1 MSNVNITKLK
11 EQRAAKIAEVDEI
24 LKSIQQDGEVRALNK
39 EQRDKIAALTEE
51 IKDLK
56 ETIDIAEEQR
66 ALTPEQ
72 KEELKEQ
79 RSEETRARE
88 VLAKWFRKGEFT
100 PEERSLMS
108 NNTSGAFLPLTINK
122 EIIKKLAEIAP
133 LFNLARRFNTKGT
146 LRIINE
152 TGWGAKGVA
161 KKGAEITAEGV
172 SFPKEDPTFK
182 TVELTSYKIA
192 TEIDV
197 TFEMLRNSEIDI
209 TSYVMELLVRRLGA
223 EINALLMMGTGT
235 GQPQGLAKAEN
246 VIKVEAKAVGLT
258 ITDFIKTQ
266 AAMHPDYVGG
276 AKWFMNRTT
285 FQTAA
290 MMLDGTGRPYM
301 VSEWDVVNNKP
312 VYKLLGHEVIISDV
326 MDGVEAEKTAV
337 VFANPT
343 MAYAINV
350 IADINI
356 RQLQEVKYTDGIEV
370 FAGYLMADGKVYNGD
385 AVAYLNMPSA

>member
-1 MSNVNITKLK
+1 MKLAKLK
-11 EQRAAKIAEVDEI
+11 EQRAAKIAQVDEI
-24 LKSIQQDGEVRALNK
+24 LKGIEANGEVRALN
-39 EQRDKIAALTEE
+39 TEE
-51 IKDLK
+51 RNNIAKLTGEIEDLK
-56 ETIDIAEEQR
+56 ATIDLMEEQR
-66 ALTPEQ
+66 AKTPEQ
-72 KEELKEQ
+72 KAEVKEKRAEEVRAKEVFAKWLKREELD
-79 RSEETRARE
+79 T
-88 VLAKWFRKGEFT
+88 
-100 PEERSLMS
+100 EERTLMS

-122 EIIKKLAEIAP
+122 EIIKQLAEIAP

-152 TGWGAKGVA
+152 TGWGTKGVA

-172 SFPKEDPTFK
+172 SFPKEDPNFK
-182 TVELTSYKIA
+182 TIELTAHKIA

-209 TSYVMELLVRRLGA
+209 TSYVMDLLIRRLGA
-223 EINALLMMGTGT
+223 EINALLMMGSGT

-246 VIKVEAKAVGLT
+246 VIKVEAASNTEVK
-258 ITDFIKTQ
+258 ITDFIKVQT
-266 AAMHPDYVGG
+266 AMHPDYVGG
-276 AKWFMNRTT
+276 CKWFMNRAT
-285 FQTAA
+285 FQAAA
-290 MMLDGTGRPYM
+290 MMLDNTGRPYM

-312 VYKLLGHEVIISDV
+312 VYKLLGHEIIISDV
-326 MDGVEAEKTAV
+326 MEGIGAEKTAV

-385 AVAYLNMPSA
+385 AVAYLNMPA

>member
-1 MSNVNITKLK
+1 MKLVKLK
-11 EQRAAKIAEVDEI
+11 EQRAAKIAQVDEI
-24 LKSIQQDGEVRALNK
+24 LKGIEANGEVRALN
-39 EQRDKIAALTEE
+39 TEE
-51 IKDLK
+51 RNNIAKLTGEIEDLK
-56 ETIDIAEEQR
+56 ATIDLMEEQR
-66 ALTPEQ
+66 AKTPEQ
-72 KEELKEQ
+72 KAEVKEKRAEEVRAKEVFAKWLKREELD
-79 RSEETRARE
+79 T
-88 VLAKWFRKGEFT
+88 
-100 PEERSLMS
+100 EERTLMS

-122 EIIKKLAEIAP
+122 EIIKQLAEIAP

-152 TGWGAKGVA
+152 TGWGTKGVA

-172 SFPKEDPTFK
+172 SFPKEDPKFK
-182 TVELTSYKIA
+182 TIELTAHKIA

-209 TSYVMELLVRRLGA
+209 TSYVMDLLIRRLGA
-223 EINALLMMGTGT
+223 EINALLMMGSGT

-246 VIKVEAKAVGLT
+246 VIKVEAASNTEVK
-258 ITDFIKTQ
+258 ITDFIKVQT
-266 AAMHPDYVGG
+266 AMHPDYVGG
-276 AKWFMNRTT
+276 CKWFMNRAT
-285 FQTAA
+285 FQAAA
-290 MMLDGTGRPYM
+290 MMLDNTGRPYM

-312 VYKLLGHEVIISDV
+312 VYKLLGHEIIISDV
-326 MDGVEAEKTAV
+326 MDGIGASKTAV

-385 AVAYLNMPSA
+385 AVAYLNMPA

>member
-1 MSNVNITKLK
+1 MKLVKLK
-11 EQRAAKIAEVDEI
+11 EQRAAKIAQVDEI
-24 LKSIQQDGEVRALNK
+24 LKGIEANGEVRALN
-39 EQRDKIAALTEE
+39 TEE
-51 IKDLK
+51 RNNIAKLTGEIEDLK
-56 ETIDIAEEQR
+56 ATIDLMEEQR
-66 ALTPEQ
+66 AKTPEQ
-72 KEELKEQ
+72 KAEVKEKRAEEVRAKEVFAKWLKREELD
-79 RSEETRARE
+79 A
-88 VLAKWFRKGEFT
+88 
-100 PEERSLMS
+100 EERTLMS

-122 EIIKKLAEIAP
+122 EIIKQLAEIAP

-152 TGWGAKGVA
+152 TGWGTKGVA

-172 SFPKEDPTFK
+172 SFPKEDPNFK
-182 TVELTSYKIA
+182 TIELTAHKIA

-209 TSYVMELLVRRLGA
+209 TSYVMDLLIRRLGA
-223 EINALLMMGTGT
+223 EINALLMMGSGT

-246 VIKVEAKAVGLT
+246 VIKVEAASNTEVK
-258 ITDFIKTQ
+258 ITDFIKVQT
-266 AAMHPDYVGG
+266 AMHPDYVGG
-276 AKWFMNRTT
+276 CKWFMNRAT
-285 FQTAA
+285 FQAAA
-290 MMLDGTGRPYM
+290 MMLDNTGRPYM

-312 VYKLLGHEVIISDV
+312 VYKLLGHEIIISDV
-326 MDGVEAEKTAV
+326 MEGIEASKTAV

-385 AVAYLNMPSA
+385 AVAYLNMPA

>member
-1 MSNVNITKLK
+1 MKLVKLK
-11 EQRAAKIAEVDEI
+11 EQRAAKIAQVDEI
-24 LKSIQQDGEVRALNK
+24 LKGIEANGEVRALNA
-39 EQRDKIAALTEE
+39 EERNNIAKLTEE
-51 IKDLK
+51 IEDLK
-56 ETIDIAEEQR
+56 ATIDLMEEQR
-66 ALTPEQ
+66 AKTPEQ
-72 KEELKEQ
+72 KAEVKEKRAEEVRAKEVFAKWLKREELD
-79 RSEETRARE
+79 T
-88 VLAKWFRKGEFT
+88 
-100 PEERSLMS
+100 EERTLMS

-122 EIIKKLAEIAP
+122 EIIKQLAEIAP

-152 TGWGAKGVA
+152 TGWGTKGVA

-172 SFPKEDPTFK
+172 SFPVEDPKFK
-182 TVELTSYKIA
+182 TIELTAHKIA

-209 TSYVMELLVRRLGA
+209 TSYVMDLLIRRLGA
-223 EINALLMMGTGT
+223 EINALLMMGSGT

-246 VIKVEAKAVGLT
+246 VIKVEAASNTEVK
-258 ITDFIKTQ
+258 ITDFIKVQT
-266 AAMHPDYVGG
+266 AMHPDYVGG
-276 AKWFMNRTT
+276 CKWFMNRAT
-285 FQTAA
+285 FQAAA
-290 MMLDGTGRPYM
+290 MMLDNTGRPYM

-312 VYKLLGHEVIISDV
+312 VYKLLGHEIIISDV
-326 MDGVEAEKTAV
+326 MEGIEASKTAV

-385 AVAYLNMPSA
+385 AVAYLNMPA

>member
-1 MSNVNITKLK
+1 MKLVKLK
-11 EQRAAKIAEVDEI
+11 EQRAAKIAQVDEI
-24 LKSIQQDGEVRALNK
+24 LKGIEANGEVRALNA
-39 EQRDKIAALTEE
+39 EERNNIAKLTEE
-51 IKDLK
+51 IEDLK
-56 ETIDIAEEQR
+56 ATIDLMEEQR
-66 ALTPEQ
+66 AKTPEQ
-72 KEELKEQ
+72 KAEVKEKRAEEVRAKEVFAKWLKREELD
-79 RSEETRARE
+79 T
-88 VLAKWFRKGEFT
+88 
-100 PEERSLMS
+100 EERTLMS

-122 EIIKKLAEIAP
+122 EIIKQLAEIAP

-152 TGWGAKGVA
+152 TGWGTKGVA

-172 SFPKEDPTFK
+172 SFPVEDPKFK
-182 TVELTSYKIA
+182 TIELTAHKIA

-209 TSYVMELLVRRLGA
+209 TSYVMDLLIRRLGA
-223 EINALLMMGTGT
+223 EINALLMMGSGT

-246 VIKVEAKAVGLT
+246 VIKVEAASNTEVK
-258 ITDFIKTQ
+258 ITDFIKVQT
-266 AAMHPDYVGG
+266 AMHPDYVGG
-276 AKWFMNRTT
+276 CKWFMNRAT
-285 FQTAA
+285 FQAAA
-290 MMLDGTGRPYM
+290 MMLDNTGRPYM

-312 VYKLLGHEVIISDV
+312 VYKLLGHEIIISDV
-326 MDGVEAEKTAV
+326 MDGIGASKTAV

-385 AVAYLNMPSA
+385 AVAYLNMPA

>member
-1 MSNVNITKLK
+1 MKLAKLK
-11 EQRAAKIAEVDEI
+11 EQRAAKIAQVDEI
-24 LKSIQQDGEVRALNK
+24 LKGIEANGEVRALN
-39 EQRDKIAALTEE
+39 TEE
-51 IKDLK
+51 RNNIAKLTGEIEDLK
-56 ETIDIAEEQR
+56 ATIDLMEEQR
-66 ALTPEQ
+66 AKTPEQ
-72 KEELKEQ
+72 KAEVKEKRAEEVRAKEVFAKWLKREELD
-79 RSEETRARE
+79 T
-88 VLAKWFRKGEFT
+88 
-100 PEERSLMS
+100 EERTLMS

-122 EIIKKLAEIAP
+122 EIVKQLAEIAP

-152 TGWGAKGVA
+152 TGWGTKGVA

-172 SFPKEDPTFK
+172 SFPVEDPTFK
-182 TVELTSYKIA
+182 TIELTSHKIA

-209 TSYVMELLVRRLGA
+209 TSYVMDLLIRRLGA
-223 EINALLMMGTGT
+223 EINALLMMGSGT

-246 VIKVEAKAVGLT
+246 VIKVEAASNTEVK
-258 ITDFIKTQ
+258 ITDFIKVQT
-266 AAMHPDYVGG
+266 AMHPDYVGG
-276 AKWFMNRTT
+276 CKWFMNRAT
-285 FQTAA
+285 FQAAA
-290 MMLDGTGRPYM
+290 MMLDNTGRPYM

-312 VYKLLGHEVIISDV
+312 VYKLLGHEIIISDV
-326 MDGVEAEKTAV
+326 MDGIGASKTAV

-385 AVAYLNMPSA
+385 AVAYLNMPA

>member
-1 MSNVNITKLK
+1 MKLAKLK
-11 EQRAAKIAEVDEI
+11 EQRAAKIAQVDEI
-24 LKSIQQDGEVRALNK
+24 LKGIEANGEVRALN
-39 EQRDKIAALTEE
+39 TEE
-51 IKDLK
+51 RNNIAKLTGEIEDLK
-56 ETIDIAEEQR
+56 ATIDLMEEQR
-66 ALTPEQ
+66 AKTPEQ
-72 KEELKEQ
+72 KAEVKEKRAEEVRAKEVFAKWLKREELD
-79 RSEETRARE
+79 T
-88 VLAKWFRKGEFT
+88 
-100 PEERSLMS
+100 EERTLMS

-122 EIIKKLAEIAP
+122 EIIKQLAEIAP

-152 TGWGAKGVA
+152 TGWGTKGVA

-172 SFPKEDPTFK
+172 SFPVEDPKFK
-182 TVELTSYKIA
+182 TIELTAHKIA

-209 TSYVMELLVRRLGA
+209 TSYVMDLLIRRLGA
-223 EINALLMMGTGT
+223 EINALLMMGSGT

-246 VIKVEAKAVGLT
+246 VIKVEAASNTEVK
-258 ITDFIKTQ
+258 ITDFIKVQT
-266 AAMHPDYVGG
+266 AMHPDYVGG
-276 AKWFMNRTT
+276 CKWFMNRAT
-285 FQTAA
+285 FQAAA
-290 MMLDGTGRPYM
+290 MMLDNTGRPYM

-312 VYKLLGHEVIISDV
+312 VYKLLGHEIIISDV
-326 MDGVEAEKTAV
+326 MDGIGASKTAV

-385 AVAYLNMPSA
+385 AVAYLNMPA

>member
-1 MSNVNITKLK
+1 MKLVKLK
-11 EQRAAKIAEVDEI
+11 EQRAAKIAQVDEI
-24 LKSIQQDGEVRALNK
+24 LKGIEANGEVRALNN
-39 EQRDKIAALTEE
+39 EERNNIAKLTGE
-51 IKDLK
+51 IEDLK
-56 ETIDIAEEQR
+56 ATIDLMEEQR
-66 ALTPEQ
+66 AKTPEQ
-72 KEELKEQ
+72 KAEVKEKRAEEVRAKEVFAKWLKREELD
-79 RSEETRARE
+79 T
-88 VLAKWFRKGEFT
+88 
-100 PEERSLMS
+100 EERTLMS

-122 EIIKKLAEIAP
+122 EIIKQLAEIAP

-152 TGWGAKGVA
+152 TGWGTKGVA

-172 SFPKEDPTFK
+172 SFPVEDPKFK
-182 TVELTSYKIA
+182 TIELTAHKIA

-209 TSYVMELLVRRLGA
+209 TSYVMDLLIRRLGA
-223 EINALLMMGTGT
+223 EINALLMMGSGT

-246 VIKVEAKAVGLT
+246 VIKVEAASNTEVK
-258 ITDFIKTQ
+258 ITDFIKVQT
-266 AAMHPDYVGG
+266 AMHPDYVGG
-276 AKWFMNRTT
+276 CKWFMNRAT
-285 FQTAA
+285 FQAAA
-290 MMLDGTGRPYM
+290 MMLDNTGRPYM

-312 VYKLLGHEVIISDV
+312 VYKLLGHEIIISDV
-326 MDGVEAEKTAV
+326 MDGIGASKTAV

-385 AVAYLNMPSA
+385 AVAYLNMPA

>member
-1 MSNVNITKLK
+1 MKLVKLK
-11 EQRAAKIAEVDEI
+11 EQRAAKIAQVDEI
-24 LKSIQQDGEVRALNK
+24 LKGIEANGEVRALN
-39 EQRDKIAALTEE
+39 TEE
-51 IKDLK
+51 RNNIAKLTGEIEDLK
-56 ETIDIAEEQR
+56 ATIDLMEEQR
-66 ALTPEQ
+66 AKTPEQ
-72 KEELKEQ
+72 KAEVKEKRAEEVRAKEVFAKWLKREELD
-79 RSEETRARE
+79 T
-88 VLAKWFRKGEFT
+88 
-100 PEERSLMS
+100 EERSLMS

-122 EIIKKLAEIAP
+122 EIIKQLAEIAP

-152 TGWGAKGVA
+152 TGWGTKGVA

-182 TVELTSYKIA
+182 TIELTAHKIA

-209 TSYVMELLVRRLGA
+209 TSYVMDLLIRRLGA
-223 EINALLMMGTGT
+223 EINALLMMGSGT
-235 GQPQGLAKAEN
+235 SQPQGLAKADN
-246 VIKVEAKAVGLT
+246 VIKVTAASNTEVK
-258 ITDFIKTQ
+258 ITDFIKVQT
-266 AAMHPDYVGG
+266 AMHPDYVGG
-276 AKWFMNRTT
+276 CKWFMNRAT
-285 FQTAA
+285 FQAAA
-290 MMLDGTGRPYM
+290 MMLDNTGRPYM

-312 VYKLLGHEVIISDV
+312 VYKLLGHEIIISDV
-326 MDGVEAEKTAV
+326 MDGIEAEKTAV

-385 AVAYLNMPSA
+385 AVAYLNMPA

>member
-1 MSNVNITKLK
+1 MKLAKLK
-11 EQRAAKIAEVDEI
+11 EQRAAKIAQVDEI
-24 LKSIQQDGEVRALNK
+24 LKGIEANGEVRALN
-39 EQRDKIAALTEE
+39 TEE
-51 IKDLK
+51 RNNIAKLTGEIEDLK
-56 ETIDIAEEQR
+56 ATIDLMEEQR
-66 ALTPEQ
+66 AKTPEQ
-72 KEELKEQ
+72 KAEVKEKRDEEVRAKEVFAKWLKREELD
-79 RSEETRARE
+79 T
-88 VLAKWFRKGEFT
+88 
-100 PEERSLMS
+100 EERTLMS

-122 EIIKKLAEIAP
+122 EIIKQLAEIAP

-152 TGWGAKGVA
+152 TGWGTKGVA

-172 SFPKEDPTFK
+172 SFPKEEPNFK
-182 TVELTSYKIA
+182 TIELTAHKIA

-209 TSYVMELLVRRLGA
+209 TSYVMDLLIRRLGA

-246 VIKVEAKAVGLT
+246 VIKVEAASNTEVK
-258 ITDFIKTQ
+258 ITDFIKVQT
-266 AAMHPDYVGG
+266 AMHPDYVGG
-276 AKWFMNRTT
+276 CKWFMNRST
-285 FQTAA
+285 FQAAA
-290 MMLDGTGRPYM
+290 MMLDNTGRPYM

-312 VYKLLGHEVIISDV
+312 VYKLLGHEIIISDV
-326 MDGVEAEKTAV
+326 MEGIGASKTAV

-385 AVAYLNMPSA
+385 AVAYLNMPA

>member
-1 MSNVNITKLK
+1 MKLVKLK
-11 EQRAAKIAEVDEI
+11 EQRAAKIAQVDEI
-24 LKSIQQDGEVRALNK
+24 LKGIEVNGEVRALN
-39 EQRDKIAALTEE
+39 TEE
-51 IKDLK
+51 RNNIAKLTGEIEDLK
-56 ETIDIAEEQR
+56 ATIDLMEEQR
-66 ALTPEQ
+66 AKTPEQ
-72 KEELKEQ
+72 KAEVKEKRAEEVRAKEVFAKWLKREELD
-79 RSEETRARE
+79 A
-88 VLAKWFRKGEFT
+88 
-100 PEERSLMS
+100 EERTLMS

-122 EIIKKLAEIAP
+122 EIIKQLAEIAP

-152 TGWGAKGVA
+152 TGWGIKGVA

-172 SFPKEDPTFK
+172 SFPKEDPNFK
-182 TVELTSYKIA
+182 TIELTAHKIA

-209 TSYVMELLVRRLGA
+209 TSYVMDLLIRRLGA
-223 EINALLMMGTGT
+223 EINALLMMGSGT

-246 VIKVEAKAVGLT
+246 VIKVEAASNTEVK
-258 ITDFIKTQ
+258 ITDFIKVQT
-266 AAMHPDYVGG
+266 AMHPDYVGG
-276 AKWFMNRTT
+276 CKWFMNRAT
-285 FQTAA
+285 FQAAA
-290 MMLDGTGRPYM
+290 MMLDNTGRPYM

-312 VYKLLGHEVIISDV
+312 VYKLLGHEIIISDV
-326 MDGVEAEKTAV
+326 MEGIEASKTAV

-385 AVAYLNMPSA
+385 AVAYLNMPA

>member
-1 MSNVNITKLK
+1 MKLVKLK
-11 EQRAAKIAEVDEI
+11 EQRAAKIAQVDEI
-24 LKSIQQDGEVRALNK
+24 LKGIEANGEVRALNA
-39 EQRDKIAALTEE
+39 EERNNIAKLTEE
-51 IKDLK
+51 IEDLK
-56 ETIDIAEEQR
+56 ATIDLMEEQR
-66 ALTPEQ
+66 AKTPEQ
-72 KEELKEQ
+72 KAEVKEKRAEEVRAKEVFAKWLKREELD
-79 RSEETRARE
+79 A
-88 VLAKWFRKGEFT
+88 
-100 PEERSLMS
+100 EERTLMS

-122 EIIKKLAEIAP
+122 EIIKQLAEIAP

-152 TGWGAKGVA
+152 TGWGTKGVA

-172 SFPKEDPTFK
+172 SFPVEDPKFK
-182 TVELTSYKIA
+182 TIELTAHKIA

-209 TSYVMELLVRRLGA
+209 TSYVMDLLIRRLGA
-223 EINALLMMGTGT
+223 EINALLMMGSGT

-246 VIKVEAKAVGLT
+246 VIKVEAASNTEVK
-258 ITDFIKTQ
+258 ITDFIKVQT
-266 AAMHPDYVGG
+266 AMHPDYVGG
-276 AKWFMNRTT
+276 CKWFMNRAT
-285 FQTAA
+285 FQAAA
-290 MMLDGTGRPYM
+290 MMLDNTGRPYM

-312 VYKLLGHEVIISDV
+312 VYKLLGHEIIISDV
-326 MDGVEAEKTAV
+326 MDGIGASKTAV

-385 AVAYLNMPSA
+385 AVAYLNMPA

>member
-1 MSNVNITKLK
+1 MKLVKLK
-11 EQRAAKIAEVDEI
+11 EQRAAKIAQVDEI
-24 LKSIQQDGEVRALNK
+24 LKGIEANGEVRALNN
-39 EQRDKIAALTEE
+39 EERNNIAKLTGE
-51 IKDLK
+51 IEDLK
-56 ETIDIAEEQR
+56 ATIDLMEEQR
-66 ALTPEQ
+66 AKTPEQ
-72 KEELKEQ
+72 KAEVKEKRAEEVRAKEVFAKWLKREELD
-79 RSEETRARE
+79 T
-88 VLAKWFRKGEFT
+88 
-100 PEERSLMS
+100 EERTLMS

-122 EIIKKLAEIAP
+122 EIVKQLAEIAP

-152 TGWGAKGVA
+152 TGWGTKGVA

-172 SFPKEDPTFK
+172 SFPVEDPKFK
-182 TVELTSYKIA
+182 TIELTAHKIA

-209 TSYVMELLVRRLGA
+209 TSYVMDLLIRRLGA
-223 EINALLMMGTGT
+223 EINALLMMGSGT

-246 VIKVEAKAVGLT
+246 VIKVEAASNTEVK
-258 ITDFIKTQ
+258 ITDFIKVQT
-266 AAMHPDYVGG
+266 AMHPDYVGG
-276 AKWFMNRTT
+276 CKWFMNRAT
-285 FQTAA
+285 FQAAA
-290 MMLDGTGRPYM
+290 MMLDNTGRPYM

-312 VYKLLGHEVIISDV
+312 VYKLLGHEIIISDV
-326 MDGVEAEKTAV
+326 MDGIGASKTAV

-385 AVAYLNMPSA
+385 AVAYLNMPA

>member
-1 MSNVNITKLK
+1 MKLAKLK
-11 EQRAAKIAEVDEI
+11 EQRAAKIAQVDEI
-24 LKSIQQDGEVRALNK
+24 LKGIEANGEVRALN
-39 EQRDKIAALTEE
+39 TEE
-51 IKDLK
+51 RNNIAKLTGEIEDLK
-56 ETIDIAEEQR
+56 ATIDLMEEQR
-66 ALTPEQ
+66 AKTPEQ
-72 KEELKEQ
+72 KAEVKEKRDEEVRAKEVFAKWLKREELD
-79 RSEETRARE
+79 T
-88 VLAKWFRKGEFT
+88 
-100 PEERSLMS
+100 EERTLMS

-122 EIIKKLAEIAP
+122 EIIKQLAEIAP

-152 TGWGAKGVA
+152 TGWGTKGVA

-172 SFPKEDPTFK
+172 SFPKEEPNFK
-182 TVELTSYKIA
+182 TIELTAHKIA

-209 TSYVMELLVRRLGA
+209 TSYVMDLLIRRLGA

-235 GQPQGLAKAEN
+235 NQPQGLAKAEN
-246 VIKVEAKAVGLT
+246 VIKVEAASNTEVK
-258 ITDFIKTQ
+258 ITDFIKVQT
-266 AAMHPDYVGG
+266 AMHPDYVGG
-276 AKWFMNRTT
+276 CKWFMNRAT
-285 FQTAA
+285 FQAAA
-290 MMLDGTGRPYM
+290 MMLDNTGRPYM

-312 VYKLLGHEVIISDV
+312 VYKLLGHEIIISDV
-326 MDGVEAEKTAV
+326 MEGIEASKTAV

-385 AVAYLNMPSA
+385 AVAYLNMPA

>member
-1 MSNVNITKLK
+1 MKLAKLK
-11 EQRAAKIAEVDEI
+11 EQRAAKIAQVDEI
-24 LKSIQQDGEVRALNK
+24 LKGIEANGEVRALN
-39 EQRDKIAALTEE
+39 TEE
-51 IKDLK
+51 RNNIAKLTGEIEDLK
-56 ETIDIAEEQR
+56 ATIDLMEEQR
-66 ALTPEQ
+66 AKTPEQ
-72 KEELKEQ
+72 KNEVKEKRAEEVRAKEVFAKWLKREELD
-79 RSEETRARE
+79 T
-88 VLAKWFRKGEFT
+88 
-100 PEERSLMS
+100 EERTLMS

-122 EIIKKLAEIAP
+122 EIIKQLAEIAP

-152 TGWGAKGVA
+152 TGWGTKGVA

-172 SFPKEDPTFK
+172 SFPKEEPNFK
-182 TVELTSYKIA
+182 TIELTAHKIA

-209 TSYVMELLVRRLGA
+209 TSYVMDLLIRRLGA
-223 EINALLMMGTGT
+223 EINALLMMGSGT

-246 VIKVEAKAVGLT
+246 VIKVEAASNTEVK
-258 ITDFIKTQ
+258 ITDFIKVQT
-266 AAMHPDYVGG
+266 AMHPDYVGG
-276 AKWFMNRTT
+276 CKWFMNRST
-285 FQTAA
+285 FQAAA
-290 MMLDGTGRPYM
+290 MMLDNTGRPYM

-312 VYKLLGHEVIISDV
+312 VYKLLGHEIIISDV
-326 MDGVEAEKTAV
+326 MEGIGASKTAV

-385 AVAYLNMPSA
+385 AVAYLNMPA

>member
-1 MSNVNITKLK
+1 MKLVKLK
-11 EQRAAKIAEVDEI
+11 EQRAAKIAQVDEI
-24 LKSIQQDGEVRALNK
+24 LKGIEANGEVRALN
-39 EQRDKIAALTEE
+39 TEE
-51 IKDLK
+51 RNNIAKLTGEIEDLK
-56 ETIDIAEEQR
+56 ATIDLMEEQR
-66 ALTPEQ
+66 AKTPEQ
-72 KEELKEQ
+72 KAEVKKKRAEEVRAKEVFAKWLKREELD
-79 RSEETRARE
+79 T
-88 VLAKWFRKGEFT
+88 
-100 PEERSLMS
+100 EERTLMS

-122 EIIKKLAEIAP
+122 EIIKQLAEIAP

-152 TGWGAKGVA
+152 TGWGTKGVA

-172 SFPKEDPTFK
+172 SFPKEDPKFK
-182 TVELTSYKIA
+182 TIELTAHKIA

-209 TSYVMELLVRRLGA
+209 TSYVMDLLIRRLGA
-223 EINALLMMGTGT
+223 EINALLMMGSGT

-246 VIKVEAKAVGLT
+246 VIKVEAASNTGVK
-258 ITDFIKTQ
+258 ITDFIKVQT
-266 AAMHPDYVGG
+266 AMHPDYVGG
-276 AKWFMNRTT
+276 CKWFMNRAT
-285 FQTAA
+285 FQAAA
-290 MMLDGTGRPYM
+290 MMLDNTGRPYM

-312 VYKLLGHEVIISDV
+312 VYKLLGHEIIISDV
-326 MDGVEAEKTAV
+326 MDGIEASKTAV

-385 AVAYLNMPSA
+385 AVAYLNMPA

>member
-1 MSNVNITKLK
+1 MKLVKLK
-11 EQRAAKIAEVDEI
+11 EQRAAKIAQVDEI
-24 LKSIQQDGEVRALNK
+24 LKGIEANGEVRALN
-39 EQRDKIAALTEE
+39 TEE
-51 IKDLK
+51 RNNIAKLTGEIEDLK
-56 ETIDIAEEQR
+56 ATIDLMEEQR
-66 ALTPEQ
+66 AKTPEQ
-72 KEELKEQ
+72 KAEVKEKRAEEVRAKEVFAKWLKREELD
-79 RSEETRARE
+79 T
-88 VLAKWFRKGEFT
+88 
-100 PEERSLMS
+100 EERTLMS

-122 EIIKKLAEIAP
+122 EIIKQLAEIAP

-152 TGWGAKGVA
+152 TGWGTKGVA

-172 SFPKEDPTFK
+172 SFPVEDPKFK
-182 TVELTSYKIA
+182 TIELTAHKIA

-209 TSYVMELLVRRLGA
+209 TSYVMDLLIRRLGA
-223 EINALLMMGTGT
+223 EINALLMMGSGT

-246 VIKVEAKAVGLT
+246 VIKVEAASNTEVK
-258 ITDFIKTQ
+258 ITDFIKVQT
-266 AAMHPDYVGG
+266 AMHPDYVGG
-276 AKWFMNRTT
+276 CKWFMNRAT
-285 FQTAA
+285 FQAAA
-290 MMLDGTGRPYM
+290 MMLDNTGRPYM

-312 VYKLLGHEVIISDV
+312 VYKLLGHEIIISDV
-326 MDGVEAEKTAV
+326 MDGIGASKTAV
-337 VFANPT
+337 VFANPA

-385 AVAYLNMPSA
+385 AVAYLNMPA

>member
-1 MSNVNITKLK
+1 MKLAKLK
-11 EQRAAKIAEVDEI
+11 EQRAAKIAQVDEI
-24 LKSIQQDGEVRALNK
+24 LKGIEANGEVRALN
-39 EQRDKIAALTEE
+39 TEE
-51 IKDLK
+51 RNNIAKLTGEIEDLK
-56 ETIDIAEEQR
+56 ATIDLMEEQR
-66 ALTPEQ
+66 AKTPEQ
-72 KEELKEQ
+72 KTEVKEKRAEEVRAKEVFAKWLKREELN
-79 RSEETRARE
+79 T
-88 VLAKWFRKGEFT
+88 
-100 PEERSLMS
+100 EERTLMS

-122 EIIKKLAEIAP
+122 EIIKQLAEIAP

-152 TGWGAKGVA
+152 TGWGTKGVA

-172 SFPKEDPTFK
+172 SFPKEDPNFK
-182 TVELTSYKIA
+182 TIELTAHKIA

-209 TSYVMELLVRRLGA
+209 TSYVMDLLIRRLGA
-223 EINALLMMGTGT
+223 EINALLMMGSGT

-246 VIKVEAKAVGLT
+246 VIKVEAASNTEVK
-258 ITDFIKTQ
+258 ITDFIKVQT
-266 AAMHPDYVGG
+266 AMHPDYVGG
-276 AKWFMNRTT
+276 CKWFMNRAT
-285 FQTAA
+285 FQAAA
-290 MMLDGTGRPYM
+290 MMLDNTGRPYM

-312 VYKLLGHEVIISDV
+312 VYKLLGHEIIISDV
-326 MDGVEAEKTAV
+326 MEGIGAEKTAV

-385 AVAYLNMPSA
+385 AVAYLNMPA

>member
-1 MSNVNITKLK
+1 MKLVKLK
-11 EQRAAKIAEVDEI
+11 EQRAAKIAQVDEI
-24 LKSIQQDGEVRALNK
+24 LKGIEANGEVRALNA
-39 EQRDKIAALTEE
+39 EERNNIAKLTEE
-51 IKDLK
+51 IEDLK
-56 ETIDIAEEQR
+56 ATIDLMEEQR
-66 ALTPEQ
+66 AKTPEQ
-72 KEELKEQ
+72 KAEVKEKRAEEVRAKEVFAKWLKREELD
-79 RSEETRARE
+79 T
-88 VLAKWFRKGEFT
+88 
-100 PEERSLMS
+100 EERTLMS

-122 EIIKKLAEIAP
+122 EIIKQLAEIAP

-152 TGWGAKGVA
+152 TGWGTKGVA

-172 SFPKEDPTFK
+172 SFPVEDPKFK
-182 TVELTSYKIA
+182 TIELTAHKIA

-209 TSYVMELLVRRLGA
+209 TSYVMDLLIRRLGA
-223 EINALLMMGTGT
+223 EINALLMMGSGT
-235 GQPQGLAKAEN
+235 GQPQGLAKADN
-246 VIKVEAKAVGLT
+246 VIKVEAASNTEVK
-258 ITDFIKTQ
+258 ITDFIKVQT
-266 AAMHPDYVGG
+266 AMHPDYVGG
-276 AKWFMNRTT
+276 CKWFMNRAT
-285 FQTAA
+285 FQAAA
-290 MMLDGTGRPYM
+290 MMLDNTGRPYM

-312 VYKLLGHEVIISDV
+312 VYKLLGHEIIISDV
-326 MDGVEAEKTAV
+326 MDGIGASKTAV

-385 AVAYLNMPSA
+385 AVAYLNMPA

>member
-1 MSNVNITKLK
+1 MKLVKLK
-11 EQRAAKIAEVDEI
+11 EQRAAKIAQVDEI
-24 LKSIQQDGEVRALNK
+24 LKGIEANGEVRALNT
-39 EQRDKIAALTEE
+39 EERNNIAKLTEE
-51 IKDLK
+51 IEDLK
-56 ETIDIAEEQR
+56 ATIDLMEEQR
-66 ALTPEQ
+66 AKTPEQ
-72 KEELKEQ
+72 KAEVKEKRAEEVRAKEVFAKWLKREELD
-79 RSEETRARE
+79 A
-88 VLAKWFRKGEFT
+88 
-100 PEERSLMS
+100 EERTLMS

-122 EIIKKLAEIAP
+122 EIIKQLAEIAP

-152 TGWGAKGVA
+152 TGWGTKGVA

-172 SFPKEDPTFK
+172 SFPVEDPKFK
-182 TVELTSYKIA
+182 TIELTAHKIA

-209 TSYVMELLVRRLGA
+209 TSYVMDLLIRRLGA
-223 EINALLMMGTGT
+223 EINALLMMGSGT

-246 VIKVEAKAVGLT
+246 VIKVEAASNTEVK
-258 ITDFIKTQ
+258 ITDFIKVQT
-266 AAMHPDYVGG
+266 AMHPDYVGG
-276 AKWFMNRTT
+276 CKWFMNRAT
-285 FQTAA
+285 FQAAA
-290 MMLDGTGRPYM
+290 MMLDNTGRPYM

-312 VYKLLGHEVIISDV
+312 VYKLLGHEIIISDV
-326 MDGVEAEKTAV
+326 MEGIEASKTAV

-385 AVAYLNMPSA
+385 AVAYLNMPA

>member
-1 MSNVNITKLK
+1 MSKLVQLK
-11 EQRAAKIAEVDEI
+11 EQRAAKIGQVDEI
-24 LKSIQQDGEVRALNK
+24 LKGIEANGEVRALNA
-39 EQRDKIAALTEE
+39 EERSQIANLTNE
-51 IKDLK
+51 IEDLK
-56 ETIDIAEEQR
+56 ATIDLMEEKR
-66 ALTPEQ
+66 AKTPEQ
-72 KEELKEQ
+72 KVELKEK
-79 RSEETRARE
+79 RDEETRAKE
-88 VLAKWFRKGEFT
+88 VLAKWLKREDFSA
-100 PEERSLMS
+100 EERTLMS
-108 NNTSGAFLPLTINK
+108 NNTSGAFLPTTINK
-122 EIIKKLAEIAP
+122 EIIKQLGEIAP

-152 TGWGAKGVA
+152 TGWGTKGVA

-172 SFPKEDPTFK
+172 SFPVEDPTFK
-182 TVELTSYKIA
+182 TVELTAHKIA

-209 TSYVMELLVRRLGA
+209 TSYVMDLLIRRLGA
-223 EINALLMMGTGT
+223 EINALLMMGSGV

-246 VIKVEAKAVGLT
+246 VIKVQAKKVGVE
-258 ITDFIKTQ
+258 ITDFIKVQT
-266 AAMHPDYVGG
+266 AMHPDYVGG
-276 AKWFMNRTT
+276 CKWFMNRAT
-285 FQTAA
+285 FQAA
-290 MMLDGTGRPYM
+290 ATMLDNTGRPYM

-312 VYKLLGHEVIISDV
+312 VYKLLGHEIVISDV
-326 MDGVEAEKTAV
+326 MDGIQATKTAV
-337 VFANPT
+337 VFANPA